1 MKNIFK
7 RSRLKL
13 CVMTAA
19 GIILSAFLIGCT
31 SNNDYV
37 SDEEEENIE
46 EIVEEK
52 EPEIATVNLEYLGL
66 ENIPEKDIIIF
77 INMESKEMS
86 AIAATDHENRQIIL
100 APGKYAVASEHI
112 EMTEF
117 EILDAEEVWNVQADY
132 NTMTFTIT
140 QTK

>member
-19 GIILSAFLIGCT
+19 GIILSVFLIGCT

-37 SDEEEENIE
+37 SDEEEENTE

-66 ENIPEKDIIIF
+66 ENVPEKDIIIF
-77 INMESKEMS
+77 INKESKEMS

-100 APGKYAVASEHI
+100 APGKYTVASEHI